1 MASQAAIK
9 DTHKEKAIFFNRL
22 MVLVLLVTVVFSGL
36 AYRYYTLQIIDFK
49 NYQTQSDRNRVQ
61 LRPVPP
67 VRGLIFDRNGILLA
81 ENRPS
86 YQLAVVRERVDD
98 FDTVL
103 GQLQKLLGLTDEQII
118 SFHKRSKGRRPFQSI
133 ALKFQLSDEDIALMA
148 VNRHKFAGVEI
159 EAIAKR
165 FYPKG
170 ELFAH
175 VSGYV
180 GRINQAEQARLNKQ
194 NYAGTDYIGKS
205 GLEKYYEDV
214 LHGEV
219 GYESVETNARGRV
232 LKVLERIEPKP
243 GNDLILN
250 LDAKVQ
256 EIAVN
261 ALAGQRGAVVAI
273 DPKTGGIIALVSTP
287 SFDPNLFVNG
297 ISNTDYDRL
306 NKSLDLPLFNR
317 ALQGQY
323 PPGSTI
329 KPIIGLAGLEY
340 NLMEPSTIVKD
351 PGWYQLPNDDRRFRD
366 WKKRGHG
373 NKVNL
378 HLAIEQSCDV
388 YFYHL
393 ANKMGVDRLHD
404 FAAKFGLGAAT
415 GIDLFNEKMGL
426 LPSSKWK
433 RRVKNQAWF
442 PGETLNVG
450 IGQGYMLTTPL
461 QLAVATAAIANRGLK
476 HSPKILRSVSG
487 EVPVKHSGEQFTL
500 TKESN
505 WDLIFDAMEA
515 VVHAPRGTARSNSRN
530 MKYKAAGKTGTA
542 QVVGIAQDEEYDA
555 TKISKRNW
563 DHGLYVGF
571 APLEDPVIAV
581 AVIVENGDGSS
592 AAVPVARKVMDA
604 YILNQDDEPKSK
616 YQSLASIQ

>member
-1 MASQAAIK
+1 MASPAAIK
-9 DTHKEKAIFFNRL
+9 DPHKEKAIFFNRL
-22 MVLVLLVTVVFSGL
+22 MIIVLLLLTAFSGL
-36 AYRYYTLQIIDFK
+36 TYRYYSLQIT
-49 NYQTQSDRNRVQ
+49 NYQSYQTQSERNRVQ

-67 VRGLIFDRNGILLA
+67 VRGLIFDRNGVLLA

-86 YQLAVVRERVDD
+86 YQLAIVRERVDD
-98 FDTVL
+98 LATTLAQLKVL
-103 GQLQKLLGLTDEQII
+103 LDLSDEQIEG
-118 SFHKRSKGRRPFQSI
+118 FHKNSKGRRPFQSI
-133 ALKFQLSDEDIALMA
+133 ALKLQLNEQDIALMA
-148 VNRHKFAGVEI
+148 VNRHKFAGVEV
-159 EAIAKR
+159 EAVAKR

-180 GRINQAEQARLNKQ
+180 GRINQAEAGRIDKL
-194 NYAGTDYIGKS
+194 NYAGTNYIGKS
-205 GLEKYYEDV
+205 GLEKYYEDI

-219 GYESVETNARGRV
+219 GYENVETNARGRV
-232 LKVLERIEPKP
+232 LRVLERVEPKP
-243 GNDLILN
+243 GSDLILN
-250 LDAKVQ
+250 LDWKVQ
-256 EIAVN
+256 EAAAK
-261 ALAGQRGAVVAI
+261 ALEGQRGAVVAV
-273 DPKTGGIIALVSTP
+273 DPKTGAVIALVSTP

-351 PGWYQLPNDDRRFRD
+351 PGWFQLPNDERRFRD

-373 NKVNL
+373 NNVDL

-393 ANKMGVDRLHD
+393 ANKMGIDRMHD
-404 FAAKFGLGAAT
+404 FSEKFGLGVRT
-415 GIDLFNEKMGL
+415 GIDLFNEKTGI

-433 RRVKNQAWF
+433 RRTKNQVWF

-461 QLAVATAAIANRGLK
+461 QLAVAAAAIASKGLK
-476 HSPKILRSVSG
+476 HTPQILKSISG
-487 EVPVKHSGEQFTL
+487 EVPIKRVGERFNL
-500 TKESN
+500 VKESN

-515 VVHAPRGTARSNSRN
+515 VVHAPRGTAHSKSKN
-530 MKYKAAGKTGTA
+530 MQYKAAGKTGTS
-542 QVVGIAQDEEYDA
+542 QVIGIAQDEEYDI
-555 TKISKRNW
+555 TKISKHNW
-563 DHGLYVGF
+563 DHGLYIGF

-592 AAVPVARKVMDA
+592 AAVPIARKVTDA
-604 YILNQDDEPKSK
+604 YLLGEDGKPKAK
-616 YQSLASIQ
+616 YNRVASAQ

>member
-1 MASQAAIK
+1 MASPAAIK

-22 MVLVLLVTVVFSGL
+22 MVIVLLMSAAFSGL
-36 AYRYYTLQIIDFK
+36 TYRYYTLQITDYQ
-49 NYQTQSDRNRVQ
+49 NYQTQSERNRVQ

-67 VRGLIFDRNGILLA
+67 VRGLIFDRNGVLLA

-86 YQLAVVRERVDD
+86 YQLAVVRERVENL
-98 FDTVL
+98 DTTL
-103 GQLQKLLGLTDEQII
+103 AQLKDLLDLSDEEIAG
-118 SFHKRSKGRRPFQSI
+118 FYKRSKGRRPFQSI
-133 ALKFQLSDEDIALMA
+133 ALKLQLTEQDIALMA
-148 VNRHKFAGVEI
+148 VNRHKFAGVEV
-159 EAIAKR
+159 EALAKR

-180 GRINQAEQARLNKQ
+180 GRINQAEEARIDKQ
-194 NYAGTDYIGKS
+194 SYAGTDYIGKS
-205 GLEKYYEDV
+205 GLEKYYEDI

-219 GYESVETNARGRV
+219 GYENVETNARGRV
-232 LKVLERIEPKP
+232 LRVLERIEPKP
-243 GNDLILN
+243 GGDLILN

-256 EIAVN
+256 EIAVE
-261 ALAGQRGAVVAI
+261 ALDGQRGAVVAI
-273 DPKTGGIIALVSTP
+273 DPKTGGVIALVSTP

-323 PPGSTI
+323 PPGSTV

-351 PGWYQLPNDDRRFRD
+351 PGWYQLPNDERRFRD

-373 NKVNL
+373 NNVNL

-404 FAAKFGLGAAT
+404 FAEKFGLGART
-415 GIDLFNEKMGL
+415 GIDLYNEKTGI

-433 RRVKNQAWF
+433 RRVKNQVWF

-476 HSPKILRSVSG
+476 HTPKILKSVSG
-487 EVPVKHSGEQFTL
+487 EVPIKSSGKRFTL
-500 TKESN
+500 KKESN

-515 VVHAPRGTARSNSRN
+515 VVHAPRGTAHSKSKN
-530 MKYKAAGKTGTA
+530 MQYKAAGKTGTA

-571 APLEDPVIAV
+571 APIEAPVIAV

-604 YILNQDDEPKSK
+604 YILGQDGKPKAK
-616 YQSLASIQ
+616 YNKVAASR

>member
-1 MASQAAIK
+1 MASPAALK
-9 DTHKEKAIFFNRL
+9 DPHKEKAIFFNRL
-22 MVLVLLVTVVFSGL
+22 MIIALLLLTAFSGL
-36 AYRYYTLQIIDFK
+36 TYRYYSLQIT
-49 NYQTQSDRNRVQ
+49 NYQSYQTQSERNRVQ

-67 VRGLIFDRNGILLA
+67 VRGLIFDRNGVLLA

-86 YQLAVVRERVDD
+86 YQLAIVRERVDD
-98 FDTVL
+98 LATTL
-103 GQLQKLLGLTDEQII
+103 AQLKLLLDLSDEQIEG
-118 SFHKRSKGRRPFQSI
+118 FHKNSKGRRPFQSI
-133 ALKFQLSDEDIALMA
+133 ALKLQLNEQDIALMA
-148 VNRHKFAGVEI
+148 VNRHKFAGVEV
-159 EAIAKR
+159 EALAKR

-180 GRINQAEQARLNKQ
+180 GRINSTEAARIDKQ
-194 NYAGTDYIGKS
+194 NYAGTNYIGKS

-219 GYESVETNARGRV
+219 GYENVETNARGRV
-232 LKVLERIEPKP
+232 LRVLERVEPKP
-243 GNDLILN
+243 GRDIILN
-250 LDAKVQ
+250 LDWKVQ
-256 EIAVN
+256 EAAAN
-261 ALAGQRGAVVAI
+261 ALEGQRGAVVAI
-273 DPKTGGIIALVSTP
+273 DPKTGAVIALVSTP

-297 ISNTDYDRL
+297 ISSTDYDRL

-329 KPIIGLAGLEY
+329 KPIFGLAGLEY

-351 PGWYQLPNDDRRFRD
+351 PGWFQLPNNERRFRD
-366 WKKRGHG
+366 WKKHGHG
-373 NKVNL
+373 NNVDL

-393 ANKMGVDRLHD
+393 ANKMGIDRMHD
-404 FAAKFGLGAAT
+404 FSEKFGLGVRT
-415 GIDLFNEKMGL
+415 GIDLFNEKTGI

-433 RRVKNQAWF
+433 RRTKNQVWF

-461 QLAVATAAIANRGLK
+461 QLAVAAAAIASKGLK
-476 HSPKILRSVSG
+476 HTPQILKSISG
-487 EVPVKHSGEQFTL
+487 EVPIKRVGERFNL
-500 TKESN
+500 VKEST

-515 VVHAPRGTARSNSRN
+515 VVHAPRGTAHSKSKN
-530 MKYKAAGKTGTA
+530 MQYKAAGKTGTS
-542 QVVGIAQDEEYDA
+542 QVIGIAQDEEYDI
-555 TKISKRNW
+555 TKISKHNW
-563 DHGLYVGF
+563 DHGLYIGF

-592 AAVPVARKVMDA
+592 AAVPIARKVTDA
-604 YILNQDDEPKSK
+604 YLLGEDGKPKAK
-616 YQSLASIQ
+616 YNRVASAQ

>member
-1 MASQAAIK
+1 MASPAGIK

-22 MVLVLLVTVVFSGL
+22 MVVVLLMLAVFSGL
-36 AYRYYTLQIIDFK
+36 AYRYYTLQITDYQS
-49 NYQTQSDRNRVQ
+49 YQTQSERNRVQ

-86 YQLAVVRERVDD
+86 YQLAVVRERVEDLE
-98 FDTVL
+98 VAL
-103 GQLQKLLGLTDEQII
+103 GQLKDLLGLSDEEIAG
-118 SFHKRSKGRRPFQSI
+118 FYKRSKGRRPFQSI
-133 ALKFQLSDEDIALMA
+133 ALKLQLNEEDIALMA
-148 VNRHKFAGVEI
+148 VNRHKFPGVEV
-159 EAIAKR
+159 EALAKR

-180 GRINQAEQARLNKQ
+180 GRINQAEEARIDKQ

-205 GLEKYYEDV
+205 GLEKYYEDI

-219 GYESVETNARGRV
+219 GYENVETNARGRV
-232 LKVLERIEPKP
+232 LRVLERIEPKP
-243 GNDLILN
+243 GGDLILN

-273 DPKTGGIIALVSTP
+273 DPKTGGVIVLVSTP

-351 PGWYQLPNDDRRFRD
+351 PGWYQLPNDERRFRD

-404 FAAKFGLGAAT
+404 FAEQFGLGART
-415 GIDLFNEKMGL
+415 GIDLYNEKTGI

-433 RRVKNQAWF
+433 RRVKNQVWF
-442 PGETLNVG
+442 PGETLNIG

-476 HSPKILRSVSG
+476 HTPKILKSVSG
-487 EVPVKHSGEQFTL
+487 EVPIKNSGERFKL
-500 TKESN
+500 IKESN
-505 WDLIFDAMEA
+505 WDLIFDAMAA
-515 VVHAPRGTARSNSRN
+515 VVHAPRGTAHSKSKN
-530 MKYKAAGKTGTA
+530 MQYKAAGKTGTA
-542 QVVGIAQDEEYDA
+542 QVIGIAQDEEYDA

-563 DHGLYVGF
+563 DHGLYIGF

-592 AAVPVARKVMDA
+592 AAVPIARKVMDA
-604 YILNQDDEPKSK
+604 YILGQDGKPKAK
-616 YQSLASIQ
+616 YNKVAAAR

>member
-1 MASQAAIK
+1 MASPAAIK

-22 MVLVLLVTVVFSGL
+22 MVIVLLMLAAFSGL
-36 AYRYYTLQIIDFK
+36 AYRYYTLQITDYQ
-49 NYQTQSDRNRVQ
+49 NYQTQSERNRVQ

-67 VRGLIFDRNGILLA
+67 VRGLIFDRNGVLLA

-86 YQLAVVRERVDD
+86 YQLAVVRERVEDLE
-98 FDTVL
+98 TTL
-103 GQLQKLLGLTDEQII
+103 GQLQDLLDLSDEQIAG
-118 SFHKRSKGRRPFQSI
+118 FHKRSKGRRPFQSI
-133 ALKFQLSDEDIALMA
+133 ALKLQLNEQDIALMA
-148 VNRHKFAGVEI
+148 VNRHKFAGVEV
-159 EAIAKR
+159 EALAKR

-175 VSGYV
+175 VTGYV
-180 GRINQAEQARLNKQ
+180 GRINQAEEARIDKQ

-205 GLEKYYEDV
+205 GLEKYYEDI

-219 GYESVETNARGRV
+219 GYENVETNARGRV
-232 LKVLERIEPKP
+232 LRVLERIEPKP
-243 GNDLILN
+243 GGDLILN

-256 EIAVN
+256 EIAVK
-261 ALAGQRGAVVAI
+261 ALDGQRGAVVAI

-297 ISNTDYDRL
+297 ISNTDYDLL

-340 NLMEPSTIVKD
+340 KLMEPATVVKD
-351 PGWYQLPNDDRRFRD
+351 PGWYQLPNDERRFRD
-366 WKKRGHG
+366 WKKKGHG
-373 NKVNL
+373 DNVNL
-378 HLAIEQSCDV
+378 HVAIEQSCDV

-404 FAAKFGLGAAT
+404 FAEKFGLGART
-415 GIDLFNEKMGL
+415 GIDLYNEKTGI

-433 RRVKNQAWF
+433 RRVKNQVWF

-476 HSPKILRSVSG
+476 HTPQILKSVSG
-487 EVPVKHSGEQFTL
+487 EVPVKRSGERFKL

-515 VVHAPRGTARSNSRN
+515 VVHAPRGTAHSKSRN
-530 MKYKAAGKTGTA
+530 MQYKAAGKTGTA

-571 APLEDPVIAV
+571 APLEAPVIAV

-604 YILNQDDEPKSK
+604 YILGQDGKPKAK
-616 YQSLASIQ
+616 YNKVAASR

>member
-261 ALAGQRGAVVAI
+261 ALAGQRGAVVA
-273 DPKTGGIIALVSTP
+273 
-287 SFDPNLFVNG
+287 
-297 ISNTDYDRL
+297 DR
-306 NKSLDLPLFNR
+306 KS
-317 ALQGQY
+317 
-323 PPGSTI
+323 
-329 KPIIGLAGLEY
+329 
-340 NLMEPSTIVKD
+340 
-351 PGWYQLPNDDRRFRD
+351 
-366 WKKRGHG
+366 
-373 NKVNL
+373 
-378 HLAIEQSCDV
+378 
-388 YFYHL
+388 
-393 ANKMGVDRLHD
+393 
-404 FAAKFGLGAAT
+404 
-415 GIDLFNEKMGL
+415 
-426 LPSSKWK
+426 
-433 RRVKNQAWF
+433 
-442 PGETLNVG
+442 
-450 IGQGYMLTTPL
+450 
-461 QLAVATAAIANRGLK
+461 
-476 HSPKILRSVSG
+476 
-487 EVPVKHSGEQFTL
+487 
-500 TKESN
+500 
-505 WDLIFDAMEA
+505 
-515 VVHAPRGTARSNSRN
+515 VV
-530 MKYKAAGKTGTA
+530 
-542 QVVGIAQDEEYDA
+542 
-555 TKISKRNW
+555 
-563 DHGLYVGF
+563 
-571 APLEDPVIAV
+571 
-581 AVIVENGDGSS
+581 
-592 AAVPVARKVMDA
+592 
-604 YILNQDDEPKSK
+604 
-616 YQSLASIQ
+616 

>member
-1 MASQAAIK
+1 MASPAGIK

-22 MVLVLLVTVVFSGL
+22 MVVVLLMLAVFSGL
-36 AYRYYTLQIIDFK
+36 AYRYYTLQITDYQS
-49 NYQTQSDRNRVQ
+49 YQTQSERNRVQ

-86 YQLAVVRERVDD
+86 YQLAVVRERVEDLE
-98 FDTVL
+98 VAL
-103 GQLQKLLGLTDEQII
+103 GQLKDLLGLSDEEIAG
-118 SFHKRSKGRRPFQSI
+118 FYKRSKGRRPFQSI
-133 ALKFQLSDEDIALMA
+133 ALKLQLNEEDIALMA
-148 VNRHKFAGVEI
+148 VNRHKFPGVEV
-159 EAIAKR
+159 EALAKR

-180 GRINQAEQARLNKQ
+180 GRINQAEEARIDKQ

-205 GLEKYYEDV
+205 GLEKYYEDI

-219 GYESVETNARGRV
+219 GYENVETNARGRV
-232 LKVLERIEPKP
+232 LRVLERIEPKP
-243 GNDLILN
+243 GGDLILN

-256 EIAVN
+256 EIAFN

-273 DPKTGGIIALVSTP
+273 DPKTGGVIALVSTP

-351 PGWYQLPNDDRRFRD
+351 PGWYQLPNDERRFRD

-373 NKVNL
+373 NNVNL

-404 FAAKFGLGAAT
+404 FAEKFGLGART
-415 GIDLFNEKMGL
+415 GIDLYNEKTGI

-433 RRVKNQAWF
+433 RRVKNQVWF

-476 HSPKILRSVSG
+476 HTPQILKSVSG
-487 EVPVKHSGEQFTL
+487 EVPVKRSGERFKL
-500 TKESN
+500 IKESN

-515 VVHAPRGTARSNSRN
+515 VVHAPRGTAHSKSKN
-530 MKYKAAGKTGTA
+530 MQYKAAGKTGTA
-542 QVVGIAQDEEYDA
+542 QVIGIAQDEEYDA

-604 YILNQDDEPKSK
+604 YILGQDGKPKAQ
-616 YQSLASIQ
+616 YNRVAASR

>member
-1 MASQAAIK
+1 MASPAAIK

-22 MVLVLLVTVVFSGL
+22 MVIVLLMLAAFSGL
-36 AYRYYTLQIIDFK
+36 TYRYYTLQITDYQ
-49 NYQTQSDRNRVQ
+49 NYQTQSERNRVQ

-67 VRGLIFDRNGILLA
+67 VRGLIFDRNGVLLA

-86 YQLAVVRERVDD
+86 YQLAVVRERVENL
-98 FDTVL
+98 DTTL
-103 GQLQKLLGLTDEQII
+103 AQLKDLLDLSDEEIAG
-118 SFHKRSKGRRPFQSI
+118 FYKRSKGRRPFQSI
-133 ALKFQLSDEDIALMA
+133 ALKLQLTEQDIALMA
-148 VNRHKFAGVEI
+148 VNRHKFAGVEV
-159 EAIAKR
+159 EALAKR

-180 GRINQAEQARLNKQ
+180 GRINQAEEARIDKQ
-194 NYAGTDYIGKS
+194 SYAGTDYIGKS
-205 GLEKYYEDV
+205 GLEKYYEDI

-219 GYESVETNARGRV
+219 GYENVETNARGRV
-232 LKVLERIEPKP
+232 LRVLERIEPKP
-243 GNDLILN
+243 GGDLILN

-256 EIAVN
+256 EIAVE
-261 ALAGQRGAVVAI
+261 ALDGQRGAVVAI
-273 DPKTGGIIALVSTP
+273 DPKTGGVIALVSTP

-323 PPGSTI
+323 PPGSTV

-340 NLMEPSTIVKD
+340 NLMESSTIVKD
-351 PGWYQLPNDDRRFRD
+351 PGWYQLPNDERRFRD

-373 NKVNL
+373 NNVNL

-404 FAAKFGLGAAT
+404 FAEKFGLGART
-415 GIDLFNEKMGL
+415 GIDLYNEKTGI

-433 RRVKNQAWF
+433 RRVKNQVWF

-476 HSPKILRSVSG
+476 HTPKILKSVSG
-487 EVPVKHSGEQFTL
+487 EVPIKSSGERFTL
-500 TKESN
+500 KKESN

-515 VVHAPRGTARSNSRN
+515 VVHAPRGTAHSKSKN
-530 MKYKAAGKTGTA
+530 MQYKAAGKTGTA

-604 YILNQDDEPKSK
+604 YILGQDGKPKAK
-616 YQSLASIQ
+616 YNKVAASR

>member
-1 MASQAAIK
+1 MASPAAIK

-22 MVLVLLVTVVFSGL
+22 MVIVLLMLAAFSGL
-36 AYRYYTLQIIDFK
+36 TYRYYTLQITDYQ
-49 NYQTQSDRNRVQ
+49 NYQTQSERNRVQ

-67 VRGLIFDRNGILLA
+67 VRGLIFDRNGVLLA

-86 YQLAVVRERVDD
+86 YQLAVVRERVENLDA
-98 FDTVL
+98 TL
-103 GQLQKLLGLTDEQII
+103 GQLKDLLDLSDEEIAG
-118 SFHKRSKGRRPFQSI
+118 FYKRSKGRRPFQSI
-133 ALKFQLSDEDIALMA
+133 ALKLQLTEEDIALMA
-148 VNRHKFAGVEI
+148 VNRHKFAGVEV
-159 EAIAKR
+159 EALAKR

-180 GRINQAEQARLNKQ
+180 GRINQAEEARIDKQ
-194 NYAGTDYIGKS
+194 SYAGTDYIGKS
-205 GLEKYYEDV
+205 GLEKYYEDI

-219 GYESVETNARGRV
+219 GYENVETNARGRV
-232 LKVLERIEPKP
+232 LRVLERIEPKP
-243 GNDLILN
+243 GGDLILN

-256 EIAVN
+256 EIAVE
-261 ALAGQRGAVVAI
+261 ALDGQRGAVVAI
-273 DPKTGGIIALVSTP
+273 DPKTGGVIALVSTP

-323 PPGSTI
+323 PPGSTV

-340 NLMEPSTIVKD
+340 NLMESSTIVKD
-351 PGWYQLPNDDRRFRD
+351 PGWYQLPNDERRFRD

-373 NKVNL
+373 NNVNL

-404 FAAKFGLGAAT
+404 FAEKFGLGART
-415 GIDLFNEKMGL
+415 GIDLYNEKTGI

-433 RRVKNQAWF
+433 RRVKNQVWF

-476 HSPKILRSVSG
+476 HTPKILKSVSG
-487 EVPVKHSGEQFTL
+487 EVPIKSSGERFTL
-500 TKESN
+500 KKESN

-515 VVHAPRGTARSNSRN
+515 VVHAPRGTAHSKSKN
-530 MKYKAAGKTGTA
+530 MQYKAAGKTGTA

-604 YILNQDDEPKSK
+604 YILGQDGKPKAK
-616 YQSLASIQ
+616 YNKVAASR

>member
-1 MASQAAIK
+1 MASPAAIK
-9 DTHKEKAIFFNRL
+9 DPHKEKAIFFNRL
-22 MVLVLLVTVVFSGL
+22 MIIVLLLLAAFSGL
-36 AYRYYTLQIIDFK
+36 AYRYYNLQIT
-49 NYQTQSDRNRVQ
+49 NYQSYQTQSERNRVQ

-86 YQLAVVRERVDD
+86 YQLAIVRERVDD
-98 FDTVL
+98 LATTL
-103 GQLQKLLGLTDEQII
+103 AQLKDLLGLSDEQIEG
-118 SFHKRSKGRRPFQSI
+118 FHKNSKGRRPFQSI
-133 ALKFQLSDEDIALMA
+133 ALKLQLNEEDIALMA
-148 VNRHKFAGVEI
+148 VNRHKFAGVEV
-159 EAIAKR
+159 EALAKR

-180 GRINQAEQARLNKQ
+180 GRINPAEAARIDKQ
-194 NYAGTDYIGKS
+194 SYAGTNYIGKS
-205 GLEKYYEDV
+205 GLEKYYEDI

-219 GYESVETNARGRV
+219 GYENVETNARGRV
-232 LKVLERIEPKP
+232 LRVLDRVEPKP
-243 GNDLILN
+243 GSDLILN
-250 LDAKVQ
+250 LDSRVQ
-256 EIAVN
+256 EAAAN

-297 ISNTDYDRL
+297 ISNTDYDSL

-329 KPIIGLAGLEY
+329 KPIVGLAGLEY
-340 NLMEPSTIVKD
+340 NLMAPSTIVKD
-351 PGWYQLPNDDRRFRD
+351 PGWFQLPNDERRFRD

-373 NKVNL
+373 NKVDL

-393 ANKMGVDRLHD
+393 ANKMGIDRMHD
-404 FAAKFGLGAAT
+404 FSAKFGLGAGT
-415 GIDLFNEKMGL
+415 GIDLFNEKTGI

-433 RRVKNQAWF
+433 RRTKNQVWF

-461 QLAVATAAIANRGLK
+461 QLAVAAAAIASKGLK
-476 HSPKILRSVSG
+476 HTPQILKSVSG
-487 EVPVKHSGEQFTL
+487 EVPIKREGERFNL
-500 TKESN
+500 VKESH

-515 VVHAPRGTARSNSRN
+515 VVHAPRGTAHSKSRN
-530 MKYKAAGKTGTA
+530 MQYKAAGKTGTS
-542 QVVGIAQDEEYDA
+542 QVIGIAQDEEYDI
-555 TKISKRNW
+555 TKINKRNW
-563 DHGLYVGF
+563 DHGLYIGF

-592 AAVPVARKVMDA
+592 AAVPIARKVTDA
-604 YILNQDDEPKSK
+604 YILGQDGKPKAK
-616 YQSLASIQ
+616 YNRVASAQ